1 MMKFA
6 RTLKNRI
13 AFYYILTTAILVFVA
28 FLAVYS
34 IVKIT
39 VYHDLDR
46 DIQTEVK
53 KHLSEISVQ
62 KGIVTIEHEEE
73 WREREH
79 NTLDVNPVFIQFS
92 DTLGKVFEKSPNLK
106 KHALKIHPEQ
116 EDKTLYDCQLEGNQI
131 RQIQVPLY
139 EKGKKIGYLI
149 IAMSLVDGL
158 SVLHNLFIILV
169 LAYPTILLIL
179 FLIARSIAGRS
190 IRPIQNVISTARMIT
205 RENLKSRITPPV
217 NRDEIFTLTETIN
230 ALLDRIEQAV
240 EREKQFTSDASHEL
254 RTPLAVIRGTL
265 EVLQRKPRLVEEY
278 NQKINHCITEV
289 DRINSMI
296 EQLLV
301 LARLENQKQSLTLE
315 PLVLNEIISSCWT
328 HFDTKILDKQIQI
341 KESYTD
347 TFEVASDRYF
357 LTIILHNLV
366 SNALKYSP
374 EKSTIEV
381 AIQSKSNGTLLCLKD
396 QGMGINPTEWET
408 VFQPFYRSKAAQDQP
423 EIKGHGL
430 GLSIVSRL
438 CELLGIQISLDSKEG
453 GGTSIFLFFPTEI

>member
-6 RTLKNRI
+6 GTLKNRI

-53 KHLSEISVQ
+53 KHLTEISIQ
-62 KGIVTIEHEEE
+62 QGIVTIEHEEE

-106 KHALKIHPEQ
+106 KHVLKIHPEQ
-116 EDKTLYDCQLEGNQI
+116 EDKSPYDCQLEGNQI
-131 RQIQVPLY
+131 RQIQVPLF
-139 EKGKKIGYLI
+139 EKGKKIGYII

-205 RENLKSRITPPV
+205 RDNLKSRITPPA
-217 NRDEIFTLTETIN
+217 NRDEIFTLTET
-230 ALLDRIEQAV
+230 
-240 EREKQFTSDASHEL
+240 
-254 RTPLAVIRGTL
+254 
-265 EVLQRKPRLVEEY
+265 
-278 NQKINHCITEV
+278 
-289 DRINSMI
+289 
-296 EQLLV
+296 
-301 LARLENQKQSLTLE
+301 
-315 PLVLNEIISSCWT
+315 
-328 HFDTKILDKQIQI
+328 
-341 KESYTD
+341 
-347 TFEVASDRYF
+347 
-357 LTIILHNLV
+357 
-366 SNALKYSP
+366 
-374 EKSTIEV
+374 
-381 AIQSKSNGTLLCLKD
+381 
-396 QGMGINPTEWET
+396 
-408 VFQPFYRSKAAQDQP
+408 
-423 EIKGHGL
+423 
-430 GLSIVSRL
+430 
-438 CELLGIQISLDSKEG
+438 
-453 GGTSIFLFFPTEI
+453 